1 MKKNVF
7 TICLIFAIIII
18 VLFLKY
24 QDVKKS
30 QIETKKFNQ
39 IYEQYHTENLNG
51 LDITTVINK
60 AIDNNEKYEIEKD
73 ENGIYIS
80 DDAYS
85 IKIYITMIINGKT
98 YSMEKINAVGMEAFV
113 QNFGIIDFKCTD
125 IQYHEKTGRVS
136 QMTFEA
142 TEY

>member
-24 QDVKKS
+24 QEVKKS
-30 QIETKKFNQ
+30 QIETKKFNHT
-39 IYEQYHTENLNG
+39 YEQYHTENLNG

-73 ENGIYIS
+73 KDGIYIS

-125 IQYHEKTGRVS
+125 MQYHEKTGRVS

>member
-24 QDVKKS
+24 QEVKKS
-30 QIETKKFNQ
+30 QIETKKFNHT
-39 IYEQYHTENLNG
+39 YEQYHTENLNG

-60 AIDNNEKYEIEKD
+60 AIDNNEKYEI
-73 ENGIYIS
+73 YIS

-85 IKIYITMIINGKT
+85 IKIYITMMINGKT
-98 YSMEKINAVGMEAFV
+98 YSMEKINTVGMEAFV